1 MPSKALLDIKAM
13 NRCLILILFVTL
25 VFYRHPPALGQTLS
39 LEGAVE
45 ATINHYPTLAAQRS
59 ALEAFRANL
68 QVLRDNRLPNVK
80 LHDQV
85 NLGTANGLSGSY
97 FSMGLIVPTSGG
109 RRPENAPDLAS
120 GNIALASADWEIYN
134 FGRFGAENKLANA
147 DIALAES
154 GLEREQFAL
163 RQVVIKT
170 YLDLVWLRQNL
181 KIEQQNLARVD
192 TVRRIIN
199 NLVQNGI
206 RPGLD
211 SSLASV
217 ELSRAKLS
225 YYQMQ
230 EEYRRANVQLATL
243 TGRQVNE
250 LEVDTT
256 FNSGLLLG
264 EPAPR
269 TVLTSHP
276 LLRYRNNLLTRQNAE
291 IDMIRKSALPRVTLL
306 TAVSARGTSL
316 DIDNNFGPIGQGFG
330 YSRTNFLLGLAATV
344 NLIDFKRVKTRA
356 TQQQW
361 RVREAASLLNVEQ
374 VQLQNTLTMADSVMS
389 SIRLSLREL
398 PVTVRSATLAY
409 QQRMSLYNNGI
420 ENILGITDALQ
431 LLTKV
436 ERQVIDVQR
445 RAVAVKLEKAYAT
458 SDFEPFFDL
467 FRRP

>member
-1 MPSKALLDIKAM
+1 M
-13 NRCLILILFVTL
+13 NRCLLLNLLLALT
-25 VFYRHPPALGQTLS
+25 FYLHPPAPAQVLS
-39 LEGAVE
+39 MQGAID

-68 QVLRDNRLPNVK
+68 QVLRDNRLPNFR

-109 RRPENAPDLAS
+109 RRPENSTDLAS
-120 GNIALASADWEIYN
+120 GNIALATADWEVYN

-147 DIALAES
+147 DIAVGES
-154 GLEREQFAL
+154 GLEREQFGL

-192 TVRRIIN
+192 TVRRVID

-225 YYQMQ
+225 YYQLQ
-230 EEYRRANVQLATL
+230 EEYQKASVQLATL

-250 LEVDTT
+250 LQIDTT
-256 FNSGLLLG
+256 FNAGMLNR
-264 EPAPR
+264 EPVPA

-291 IDMIRKSALPRVTLL
+291 IDMIRKSALPKVSLL
-306 TAVSARGTSL
+306 TSVWARGTSL
-316 DIDNNFGPIGQGFG
+316 DIDNNFGPIGPGFG
-330 YSRTNFLLGLAATV
+330 YSRTNFLLGIAATV
-344 NLIDFKRVKTRA
+344 NLTDFKRVKTRSA
-356 TQQQW
+356 QQQW
-361 RVREAASLLNVEQ
+361 RVREAKSLLTLEQ

-389 SIRLSLREL
+389 SISMALQEL

-431 LLTKV
+431 LLATV
-436 ERQVIDVQR
+436 EKQVIDVQR
-445 RAVAVKLEKAYAT
+445 RAVAVRLQKAYAT

-467 FRRP
+467 FRRQ

>member
-1 MPSKALLDIKAM
+1 MK
-13 NRCLILILFVTL
+13 RCLLLNLFLILN
-25 VFYRHPPALGQTLS
+25 FYLHPPARAQVLS

-45 ATINHYPTLAAQRS
+45 AAINQYPTLAAQRS

-68 QVLRDNRLPNVK
+68 QVLRDNRLPNVR

-109 RRPENAPDLAS
+109 RRPENSSDLAS
-120 GNIALASADWEIYN
+120 GNIALATADWEIYN
-134 FGRFGAENKLANA
+134 FGRFGAEDKLAKA
-147 DIALAES
+147 DIAVGES
-154 GLEREQFAL
+154 GLEREQFGL

-170 YLDLVWLRQNL
+170 YLDLIWLRQSL

-230 EEYRRANVQLATL
+230 EEYKRASVQLATL
-243 TGRQVNE
+243 TGREANKMVI
-250 LEVDTT
+250 DTT
-256 FNSGLLLG
+256 FKAGLLAG
-264 EPAPR
+264 EPAPG
-269 TVLTSHP
+269 TVAASHP
-276 LLRYRNNLLTRQNAE
+276 LLQYRNNLLTRQNAE
-291 IDMIRKSALPRVTLL
+291 IEMIRKSALPRISLL
-306 TAVSARGTSL
+306 TSVWARGTSL

-330 YSRTNFLLGLAATV
+330 YSRTNFLLGVAATV
-344 NLIDFKRVKTRA
+344 NLTDFKRVKTRSI
-356 TQQQW
+356 QQQW
-361 RVREAASLLNVEQ
+361 RVREAKSLLTLEQ

-389 SIRLSLREL
+389 SIRMALQEL

-431 LLTKV
+431 LLTRV
-436 ERQVIDVQR
+436 EKQVIDVQR
-445 RAVAVKLEKAYAT
+445 RAVAVRLEKASAT

-467 FRRP
+467 FRQ